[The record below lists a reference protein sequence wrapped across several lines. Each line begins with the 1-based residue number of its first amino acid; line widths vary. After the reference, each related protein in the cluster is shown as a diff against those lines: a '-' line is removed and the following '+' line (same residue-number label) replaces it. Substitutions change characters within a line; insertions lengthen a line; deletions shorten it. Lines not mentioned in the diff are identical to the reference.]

1 MSLITFRA
9 DTRRWLESNCP
20 PSMRGVA
27 SDDDT
32 IGGGKRQRFD
42 NPEAK
47 VWLDAMAKK
56 GWTAPTWPAEYGGGG
71 LTTDEAR
78 VLQEEMLAIQAKPA
92 IQGMGFSMIGPT
104 LLDFGTEAQKA
115 EHLSKIVSG
124 RSDGARV

>member
-1 MSLITFRA
+1 MSLIAFRA

-20 PSMRGVA
+20 PSMR
-27 SDDDT
+27 SRIDDDT

-56 GWTAPTWPAEYGGGG
+56 GWTALTWPAEYGGGG

-104 LLDFGTEAQKA
+104 PLDLAQRLRKQSIS
-115 EHLSKIVSG
+115 L
-124 RSDGARV
+124 RS

>member
-1 MSLITFRA
+1 MTS
-9 DTRRWLESNCP
+9 E
-20 PSMRGVA
+20 
-27 SDDDT
+27 DDT

-47 VWLDAMAKK
+47 VWLDAMAEK

-71 LTTDEAR
+71 LSVDEAR
-78 VLQEEMLAIQAKPA
+78 VLQEELLAIRAKPA

-115 EHLSKIVSG
+115 EHLPKIVSG
-124 RSDGARV
+124 EIRCCLLYTSPSPRD